1 MMADDAAAKHAVL
14 SLEEER
20 ALLEAL
26 CNTRPIGVAKSF
38 KLISMLKAI
47 NAHSLAPSAAC
58 VSASQIRSYLDK
70 HYDTATL
77 DALAD
82 EALFHTVMRQRDFS
96 LPVDE
101 FPSVASSDSDPS
113 HHSQEVSPSNSTST
127 SHAATSNGVKDRLHP
142 LSLQISAVNAIE
154 GKRRRVSV
162 SLSTYAGMMDDS
174 GSPTSSSA
182 LSSPLSGSHAPSSS
196 THFEEEATGVA
207 ISTTTSNPPSVS
219 SQLPPLPPQLPPQ
232 LPTQIPPPP
241 KKRGRPRIDRGGS
254 DASTTAD
261 AATAAAA
268 LGSGTSVGGSSPAL
282 AASVPVKKTYKKK
295 EVTAEEKAEKAER
308 AAAKRREKVA
318 EKEREKLEKS
328 ERAESESRGDTA
340 SIQGW
345 DDDEDEAGRRRS
357 RRTK

>member
-1 MMADDAAAKHAVL
+1 MAENAVSAKHAAL

-38 KLISMLKAI
+38 KLISMLKSI

-82 EALFHTVMRQRDFS
+82 EALLHTVMRQRDFS

-101 FPSVASSDSDPS
+101 FPSVAASDSDPS
-113 HHSQEVSPSNSTST
+113 HHSHDVSPSNSTST
-127 SHAATSNGVKDRLHP
+127 SHAATSAGVKDRLHP

-196 THFEEEATGVA
+196 THFEEDTPAGA
-207 ISTTTSNPPSVS
+207 ISNTTSNPPSVP
-219 SQLPPLPPQLPPQ
+219 SQLPPQIPP
-232 LPTQIPPPP
+232 QIPPPP

-261 AATAAAA
+261 AAAAAAA

-282 AASVPVKKTYKKK
+282 AASASVKKTYKKK

-308 AAAKRREKVA
+308 AAAKRREKAA

-328 ERAESESRGDTA
+328 ERADSESRGDTA